1 MVGGGLGVTAQDQSA
16 PIGGRKLNVEHLDS
30 GKFIQ
35 HCTSRK
41 STRHTAQPR
50 PQRDLQAVGH
60 ESDKDVRFDAMFK
73 LMMDGAQGKIVFEVF
88 KSRLDLDQLDV
99 KLPELSRFS
108 AGDIAAQ

>member
-1 MVGGGLGVTAQDQSA
+1 
-16 PIGGRKLNVEHLDS
+16 
-30 GKFIQ
+30 
-35 HCTSRK
+35 
-41 STRHTAQPR
+41 
-50 PQRDLQAVGH
+50 
-60 ESDKDVRFDAMFK
+60 MFK